1 MLKSGETQIHK
12 MQGFKKFEQFF
23 NLDPQ
28 TTSIQA
34 LVDQLKSRRDFD
46 DLELTKGTG
55 PVRLLLFPHYK
66 DMVRDA
72 RPLYDSD
79 ANCPAQLKEQ
89 TIAQVRDALDPAF
102 GSDKE
107 FLELH
112 CEIIAQ
118 TQRGKSGPGDL
129 QEPYNL
135 EPEKEDQAGMDPAL
149 TMAVAASSPTHTGRR
164 QSRCVR
170 KAL

>member
-1 MLKSGETQIHK
+1 
-12 MQGFKKFEQFF
+12 
-23 NLDPQ
+23 
-28 TTSIQA
+28 
-34 LVDQLKSRRDFD
+34 
-46 DLELTKGTG
+46 
-55 PVRLLLFPHYK
+55 
-66 DMVRDA
+66 MVRDA
-72 RPLYDSD
+72 QPLYDSD

-135 EPEKEDQAGMDPAL
+135 EPEKEDQAGMDAAL
-149 TMAVAASSPTHTGRR
+149 TTAVAASSPTHTGR
-164 QSRCVR
+164 
-170 KAL
+170 